1 MRKTHLVLVGLLLS
15 ITLNATNDIPR
26 PEYPRPQFERAEWI
40 NLNGTWNYEFDFS
53 NSGKSRKLT
62 TAKQLG
68 NTITVPF
75 CPESKLSG
83 VNYTDFI
90 EQMWYQRSISIP
102 ENWKGKKILLNF
114 GAVDYHA
121 EIYIDGNYLGN
132 HDGGSSSFS
141 LDITPAVQP
150 GNTHNLVVFVTDKP
164 RSGLQAVGKQSTQY
178 HSYGCFYTRV
188 TGIWQTVW
196 MEAVSPYG
204 LRSART
210 YPDIDQQQLIIVPEF
225 YRSSNNE
232 TLEITLYDNN
242 RQVSRKVV
250 KCNNGSSIILPV
262 KKMKLWSPESPYLYD
277 ITYRIKNVSGKII
290 DEVKSYVGMR
300 KIQTSDGQI
309 YLNNEPY
316 FQRLVLNQGYYPE
329 GIWTAPTDEAL
340 KNDIQL
346 SKDAGFNGAR
356 LHQKVFEERFHY
368 WADKLGFITW
378 GESANWGMNNEE
390 EKAARYFLSEW
401 SEILMRDCNHPSIIA
416 WVPFNQPLEN
426 PYTLISGKMPR
437 LIIDTYRLTKAI
449 DPTRLVNGIS
459 GDTHFLTDI
468 WGIRNYESDAT
479 RFARY
484 LKPNRKQAFYNHQPF
499 FIGEFG
505 GTLWTGL
512 HKDKDSWGYGKTI
525 TSEEGFYERLEGFID
540 AIANAKEVTGF
551 CYTQLTDIEQEKNGI
566 YYYDRTPKL
575 NMQRIKSIF
584 EKIPSNR
591 SLKIEE

>member
-53 NSGKSRKLT
+53 NSGKNRKLT

-150 GNTHNLVVFVTDKP
+150 GNTHNLVVFVADKT

-178 HSYGCFYTRV
+178 NSYGCFYTRV

-277 ITYRIKNVSGKII
+277 ITYRIKNVSGEII

-300 KIQTSDGQI
+300 KIHTSDGQI

-449 DPTRLVNGIS
+449 DPTRLVNGIA
-459 GDTHFLTDI
+459 GDIHFLTDI
-468 WGIRNYESDAT
+468 WGDRDYESDIT
-479 RFARY
+479 HFAES
-484 LKPNRKQAFYNHQPF
+484 LKPNKKQAFYNHQPF

-505 GTLWTGL
+505 GMLWTGPK
-512 HKDKDSWGYGKTI
+512 KDKDSWGYGKTI
-525 TSEEGFYERLEGFID
+525 INEEGFYKRLEELMN

-566 YYYDRTPKL
+566 YYYDRSPKL
-575 NMQRIKSIF
+575 DMQRIKSIF